1 MPRMLKPATTPQQQI
16 ETLRSRG
23 MQLDD
28 SLAYQWLENV
38 SYYRLS
44 AYWYPA
50 RIFGPDDKRT
60 DAVHEGTCFSDV
72 VALYEA
78 DRKLRTLVHDGI
90 ERIEVMLRTRIGER
104 LVASGPLAYKD
115 PRHFRPT
122 FDHAGWVSTAN
133 RRVERVSRSNEPI
146 KHYKAQYGGQYPFWV
161 LAEVLDFSDVSRL
174 YEGMLARDQRAIA
187 EGLGFM
193 PALADL
199 SKSQQAKL
207 KKQSPLVRW
216 FEQITIVR
224 NICAHHSRLWN
235 KSFTPAPTVALR
247 TQDEFRL
254 LPEGQSEDLFGAL
267 LMMAHLLRIASP
279 GTSWPQKVVDL
290 IKQEFL
296 ANPLVTQT
304 ALGLPDGWKLGLL
317 AAE

>member
-1 MPRMLKPATTPQQQI
+1 MPKSLKPATSPEQQI

-50 RIFGPDDKRT
+50 RVFGADGKRA
-60 DAVHEGTCFSDV
+60 DVVQEGTCFSDV

-90 ERIEVMLRTRIGER
+90 ERIEIMLRTRIGEQ
-104 LVASGPLAYKD
+104 LVASGPLSYKD
-115 PRHFRPT
+115 PRYFRPA

-133 RRVERVSRSNEPI
+133 KRVKRAARSNEPI
-146 KHYKAQYGGQYPFWV
+146 KHYKTEYGGQYPFWV

-174 YEGMLARDQRAIA
+174 FEGMLAHDQRAIA
-187 EGLGFM
+187 EDLGIV
-193 PALADL
+193 PDL
-199 SKSQQAKL
+199 SLLSKEQQRKL
-207 KKQSPLVRW
+207 KKQSPLARW
-216 FEQITIVR
+216 LEQLTIVR

-235 KSFTPAPTVALR
+235 KSFTPVPTSAMR
-247 TQDEFRL
+247 TQTEFSL
-254 LPEGQSEDLFGAL
+254 LPEFQSEDLFGAL
-267 LMMAHLLRIASP
+267 LVMAHLLRIASP
-279 GTSWPQKVVDL
+279 GTTWPQKVADL
-290 IKQEFL
+290 IRSEFL
-296 ANPLVTQT
+296 PNPLVTHK
-304 ALGLPDGWKLGLL
+304 AIGLPENWEL
-317 AAE
+317 AFVSP